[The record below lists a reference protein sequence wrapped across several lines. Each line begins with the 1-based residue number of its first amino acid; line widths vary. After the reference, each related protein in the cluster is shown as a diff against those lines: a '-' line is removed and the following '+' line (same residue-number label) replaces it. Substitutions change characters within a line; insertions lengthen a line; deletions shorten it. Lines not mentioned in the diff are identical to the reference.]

1 MSNAR
6 PKGRYFEELEPGEVW
21 ESPARTITETDVVV
35 YSGFSGD
42 YHPLHTDEEFA
53 KKSQFGG
60 RILHGPACFAI
71 ATGLESRL
79 GLKDGTSLAFLGMN
93 WNLKAP
99 VMIGDTIHVRESV
112 ASKRES
118 KKLDRGV
125 VTFDVQIVNQNEV
138 VVQEGQWNLLILRRP
153 ASGRE
158 SS

>member
-1 MSNAR
+1 MSSDR
-6 PKGRYFEELEPGEVW
+6 PKGKYFEELEPGEFW

-53 KKSQFGG
+53 RKSQFGG
-60 RILHGPACFAI
+60 RILHGPAAFAI

-99 VMIGDTIHVRESV
+99 VMIGDTIRVRESV

-118 KKLDRGV
+118 KKLDRGLV
-125 VTFDVQIVNQNEV
+125 VFDVQILNQKDT
-138 VVQEGQWNLLILRRP
+138 VVQEGQWSLLILRRP
-153 ASGRE
+153 AATTAR
-158 SS
+158 